1 MNKSIEK
8 KINKI
13 LEKNGI
19 ELKYCVSTNNVFLN
33 GHKITRTALKTEPFF
48 VSIKKALKIE
58 KNDDVMITIIEY
70 AQLNKFDSTEANR
83 MAKEAEK
90 LKKEQIAQTKINL
103 KKQEQE
109 RKEEEYK
116 KRTNESNMEDWE
128 KDMVRDKE
136 GFIDKFNKGNMM
148 QFFMKFPPFEGK
160 FKYNEFSSIST
171 FNNDLIE
178 AHIITDLSIITEQYI
193 GNNSE
198 SWVQSITNS
207 VCHKHPYHPLKRA
220 LELLPPWDGK
230 NRVETYLIDYIGAL
244 DTKLN
249 RSMTKKFFY
258 AMFERLFHP
267 GCRFDH
273 MLITYDA
280 AKGTGKTSIIIILL
294 EALMELAGNSI
305 EDSGIIS
312 LNDLGFDKD
321 TVQCLNKAWVA
332 YVDELAKFL
341 REEPEDVKKFITLT
355 TDNARLSYER
365 LNKNFPRHC
374 VLYGS
379 TNTEGFI
386 KEYSDTCERR
396 FWIVDCYGTK
406 HQDKDYWD
414 KVLPTDIK
422 LQILSEAYKFWMDN
436 PNYSYNELDEED
448 TNALI
453 EVQNGHT
460 TASKDNILAEKIK
473 VILDFDYSTPDDYN
487 TYYEWANEAKSLW
500 QTYVSGVKSNDFT
513 VFSDEESLFFG
524 ENDGSKT
531 RKNDEKTGKKQ
542 VKNMQ
547 KMNKIPTI
555 WVKQFIQ
562 EELGRTITDDN
573 YINKLIDVNWQK
585 NKNTYYNGL
594 RGCFV
599 RIL

>member
-1 MNKSIEK
+1 M
-8 KINKI
+8 
-13 LEKNGI
+13 
-19 ELKYCVSTNNVFLN
+19 
-33 GHKITRTALKTEPFF
+33 
-48 VSIKKALKIE
+48 
-58 KNDDVMITIIEY
+58 D
-70 AQLNKFDSTEANR
+70 
-83 MAKEAEK
+83 
-90 LKKEQIAQTKINL
+90 
-103 KKQEQE
+103 
-109 RKEEEYK
+109 
-116 KRTNESNMEDWE
+116 DWE
-128 KDMVRDKE
+128 KNMVRDKE

-148 QFFMKFPPFEGK
+148 LFFMNFPAFKDK
-160 FKYNEFSSIST
+160 FKYNEFSSIAT
-171 FNNDLIE
+171 YNNDLIE
-178 AHIITDLSIITEQYI
+178 AHIITDLSIVTEQYI

-198 SWVQSITNS
+198 AWVQSITNS

-220 LELLPPWDGK
+220 LDMLPAWDGTE
-230 NRVETYLIDYIGAL
+230 RFETYLINYIGAF
-244 DTKLN
+244 DTKLT
-249 RSMTKKFFY
+249 RSITKKFFY

-280 AKGTGKTSIIIILL
+280 SKGTGKTSIIIILL
-294 EALMELAGNSI
+294 EALQELAGNST

-341 REEPEDVKKFITLT
+341 KEEPEDVKKFITLT

-396 FWIVDCYGTK
+396 FWIVDCKGTK
-406 HQDKDYWD
+406 HEDKDYWD
-414 KVLPTDIK
+414 KVLPTETK
-422 LQILSEAYKFWMDN
+422 LQILAEAYQFWKDN
-436 PNYSYNELDEED
+436 PNYNYNSLDEDD

-453 EVQNGHT
+453 DVQNGHT
-460 TASKDNILAEKIK
+460 TASKDNILADKLRI
-473 VILDFDYSTPDDYN
+473 ILDFGYEEPDNYM
-487 TYYEWANEAKSLW
+487 TYYEWKHDAIGYW
-500 QTYVSGVKSNDFT
+500 NDYKLGIKEKDK
-513 VFSDEESLFFG
+513 DEECEFFD
-524 ENDGSKT
+524 EKMK
-531 RKNDEKTGKKQ
+531 KNDENPHKTLT
-542 VKNMQ
+542 
-547 KMNKIPTI
+547 KIPII

-573 YINKLIDVNWQK
+573 YINKLIDCSWQR
-585 NKNTYYNGL
+585 NKNAYYNGV

-599 RIL
+599 RI

>member
-1 MNKSIEK
+1 MNKSIENKIK
-8 KINKI
+8 KI
-13 LEKNGI
+13 LDKNDI
-19 ELKYCVSTNNVFLN
+19 TLKWCTATNNVFLN
-33 GHKITRTALKTEPFF
+33 DNKISRSALKTEPFF
-48 VSIKKALKIE
+48 AAIKKSIKME
-58 KNDDVMITIIEY
+58 KDNDVLITVIEY
-70 AQLNKFDSTEANR
+70 AQLNKFDSTEA
-83 MAKEAEK
+83 AKAEK
-90 LKKEQIAQTKINL
+90 LKKEQIKQTQINL
-103 KKQEQE
+103 KKKEQE
-109 RKEEEYK
+109 RKEEEIK
-116 KRTNESNMEDWE
+116 QRTNESNMDDWE

-148 QFFMKFPPFEGK
+148 LFFMNFPAFKDK
-160 FKYNEFSSIST
+160 FKYNEFSSIAT
-171 FNNDLIE
+171 YNNDLIE
-178 AHIITDLSIITEQYI
+178 AHIITDLSIVTEQYI

-198 SWVQSITNS
+198 AWVQSITNS
-207 VCHKHPYHPLKRA
+207 VCHKHPYHPLIRG
-220 LELLPPWDGK
+220 LDMLPPWDGK
-230 NRVETYLIDYIGAL
+230 QRVESYLIDYIGAY
-244 DTKLN
+244 DTRLN
-249 RSMTKKFFY
+249 RNMTKKFFF

-280 AKGTGKTSIIIILL
+280 AKGTGKTTIIIILL

-396 FWIVDCYGTK
+396 FWIVDCCGKK

-414 KVLPTDIK
+414 KVLPTETK
-422 LQILSEAYKFWMDN
+422 LQVLAEAYQFWKDN

-460 TASKDNILAEKIK
+460 TASKDNILADKLK
-473 VILDFDYSTPDDYN
+473 TILDFEYETPNDYM
-487 TYYEWANEAKSLW
+487 TYYQWSKEAKSLW
-500 QTYVSGVKSNDFT
+500 FDYTQGTIKHMYIQEYD
-513 VFSDEESLFFG
+513 FFG
-524 ENDGSKT
+524 EKHSEKCA
-531 RKNDEKTGKKQ
+531 KNDENC
-542 VKNMQ
+542 VKNHPNLLQ
-547 KMNKIPTI
+547 KIPII

-573 YINKLIDVNWQK
+573 YINKLIDCSWQR
-585 NKNTYYNGL
+585 NKNAYYNSI

-599 RIL
+599 RI

>member
-1 MNKSIEK
+1 MNKTIETKIK
-8 KINKI
+8 KILDKQNVNLSYNINTEQSFIGNKKLNKSNLRLNPI
-13 LEKNGI
+13 YDEFKKKFPDLKDD
-19 ELKYCVSTNNVFLN
+19 ELLRLLVEYSLNN
-33 GHKITRTALKTEPFF
+33 
-48 VSIKKALKIE
+48 
-58 KNDDVMITIIEY
+58 IIE
-70 AQLNKFDSTEANR
+70 D
-83 MAKEAEK
+83 
-90 LKKEQIAQTKINL
+90 KKEL
-103 KKQEQE
+103 E
-109 RKEEEYK
+109 RKE
-116 KRTNESNMEDWE
+116 RLNENNMEDWE
-128 KDMVRDKE
+128 KDMVRDKD
-136 GFIDKFNKGNMM
+136 GYIDKFNKGNMM
-148 QFFMKFPPFEGK
+148 LFFMRFPAFKDK
-160 FKYNEFSSIST
+160 FKYNEFSSIAT
-171 FNNDLIE
+171 YNNDLIE
-178 AHIITDLSIITEQYI
+178 AHIITDLSIVSEQYI

-207 VCHKHPYHPLKRA
+207 VCHKHPYHPLIKA
-220 LELLPPWDGK
+220 LDMLPPWDGK
-230 NRVETYLIDYIGAL
+230 ERVESYLIDYIGAY
-244 DTKLN
+244 DNKLN

-294 EALMELAGNSI
+294 EALMELADNSI

-396 FWIVDCYGTK
+396 FWIVDCCGTR

-414 KVLPTDIK
+414 KVLPTETK
-422 LQILSEAYKFWMDN
+422 LQILAEAYQFWKDN

-460 TASKDNILAEKIK
+460 TASKDNILADKIK
-473 VILDFDYSTPDDYN
+473 TILDFEYDCPDEYH
-487 TYYEWANEAKSLW
+487 TYYEWKHDAVGYWYNYTL
-500 QTYVSGVKSNDFT
+500 GVRKK
-513 VFSDEESLFFG
+513 DEESEYEFLG
-524 ENDGSKT
+524 QKLPQNKCE
-531 RKNDEKTGKKQ
+531 NDEKT
-542 VKNMQ
+542 VKNSE
-547 KMNKIPTI
+547 KMLKKIPII

-573 YINKLIDVNWQK
+573 YINKLIDIKWQR
-585 NKNTYYNGL
+585 NKNAIYNDIK
-594 RGCFV
+594 GCFV
-599 RIL
+599 RIM